1 MHSHEFGQLRET
13 PKSPGSEPDVWHG
26 NVCGLVALE
35 HIPVW
40 LPQVR
45 HWRYAGRMHDRRS
58 PQVTRERST
67 QMAPEIRH
75 FAKVVLRLKPAAER
89 IALRDK
95 LAGRVIPLWEQRV
108 ERLLNVLE
116 TAILD

>member
-13 PKSPGSEPDVWHG
+13 PQSPGSEPDVWHG
-26 NVCGLVALE
+26 NVASCVAPYMV
-35 HIPVW
+35 PVW
-40 LPQVR
+40 PPKVR
-45 HWRYAGRMHDRRS
+45 HRRYAGRMHDRRS
-58 PQVTRERST
+58 PPVTRERST

-95 LAGRVIPLWEQRV
+95 LAGRVIPLWEQ
-108 ERLLNVLE
+108 
-116 TAILD
+116 